1 NSRSVSI
8 PERIDLSTSFAVSF
22 AFRTFRNDS
31 LYCCIKS
38 LMISPPFM
46 YKSRP
51 DYLGG
56 SALCTASIFPPHS
69 HFIGFSATA
78 SLPHFRHCRSY
89 ILFTSHS
96 AQESITGQILPGVLF
111 PLVSVSK
118 SA

>member
-1 NSRSVSI
+1 
-8 PERIDLSTSFAVSF
+8 AVSF

-69 HFIGFSATA
+69 HFIGFSATT
-78 SLPHFRHCRSY
+78 SLPHFRQIRRY
-89 ILFTSHS
+89 ILLTSHS
-96 AQESITGQILPGVLF
+96 AQESITGQILPGVF
-111 PLVSVSK
+111 IAFIARRKATDFIQYPDD
-118 SA
+118 A

>member
-1 NSRSVSI
+1 
-8 PERIDLSTSFAVSF
+8 AVSF
-22 AFRTFRNDS
+22 AFLTFRNDS

-69 HFIGFSATA
+69 HFIGLSATA
-78 SLPHFRHCRSY
+78 SLPHFRHCTRY
-89 ILFTSHS
+89 MLFTSLS
-96 AQESITGQILPGVLF
+96 AQDGITAQILPGVLL
-111 PLVSVSK
+111 PVVSV
-118 SA
+118 